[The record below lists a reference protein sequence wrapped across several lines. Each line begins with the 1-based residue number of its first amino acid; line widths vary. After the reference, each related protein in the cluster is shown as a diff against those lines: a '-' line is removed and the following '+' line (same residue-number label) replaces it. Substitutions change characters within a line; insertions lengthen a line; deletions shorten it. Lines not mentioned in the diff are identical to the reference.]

1 MWQGKLDSVENVEFV
16 KLSQEF
22 PWKSKTKQR
31 MVLRMIHVKD
41 SLPPIGKVWFL
52 DSLGRVLFDFL
63 FEGGG
68 LSVWEGNFGISKK

>member
-1 MWQGKLDSVENVEFV
+1 
-16 KLSQEF
+16 
-22 PWKSKTKQR
+22 
-31 MVLRMIHVKD
+31 MIHVKD